1 MAVEKTFVIK
11 VDTKGAVK
19 SVDNLNKEIE
29 STTESTEQFE
39 GVIGQLDKMTGG
51 LASGFTGL
59 SKGLKKVTGSF
70 KTMRGAIIATG
81 LGALVLAVGALASAF
96 TSSEEGQNK
105 FNKMMLVIGSVVTV
119 FTDKLAD
126 LGMLL
131 INVFTNPIESL
142 KSFGTSIKTFVMDK
156 FDAVMKSVGLLG
168 SAISKLFSG
177 DFSGAFEDAKDGV
190 IGLNNELNPAV
201 ILINGVIAGT
211 KKLTQAS
218 KELAKQIAD
227 NARSASAIADK
238 RAQADKLERDLI
250 LENAEA
256 IKKRAELLN
265 KAIDKEKFS
274 LQERIDFLK
283 EAGTVEDEIVNKQLT
298 AAKLRLAAQVAENKL
313 GKSTKDDLKKE
324 IQLKANIIALESARL
339 LKAREVSAQIIGLNT
354 EAKAAEEAATN
365 EKIAQEKALQD
376 FKDGLRIKDKENKFA
391 DIEQE
396 RADRIKALEELK
408 LDKETE
414 QQMLI
419 DVEQAF
425 KEKKKI
431 IEEEEKVI
439 ADEKL
444 AAFLESELQ
453 KKELTLEEQK
463 NEALAEVTRLNGT
476 EEDKMR
482 IRKKFADEETKI
494 EGIKR
499 DAEVDM
505 AKSTFA
511 GIANLLGENSKAG
524 KAAAAAAA
532 LINTYQGIT
541 AELATKTTTP
551 FGFALKLVNIASTA
565 AIGFKSVKS
574 ILATNPKAGGG
585 SATNPASGAASA
597 SPSAIPEPPA
607 FNVVG
612 ASETNQ
618 LADAIGGQAS
628 QPVQAFVVSS
638 DVTTSQSLDRNI
650 VTSATIG

>member
-59 SKGLKKVTGSF
+59 GKGLKKVTGSF

-218 KELAKQIAD
+218 KDLAKQIAD
-227 NARSASAIADK
+227 NARSAAAIADK

-313 GKSTKDDLKKE
+313 GKSTKEDLKKE

-365 EKIAQEKALQD
+365 EKIAQEKAVQD

-482 IRKKFADEETKI
+482 IRKKFNDEQTKI

-541 AELATKTTTP
+541 AELATKTVTP

>member
-59 SKGLKKVTGSF
+59 GKGLKKVTGSF

-541 AELATKTTTP
+541 AELATKTVTP

>member
-51 LASGFTGL
+51 LASGFKGL

-218 KELAKQIAD
+218 KDLAKQIAD

-354 EAKAAEEAATN
+354 EAATAKKAIDDEE
-365 EKIAQEKALQD
+365 IAQAKAVQD

>member
-59 SKGLKKVTGSF
+59 GKGLKKVTGSF

>member
-59 SKGLKKVTGSF
+59 GKGLKKVTGSF

-313 GKSTKDDLKKE
+313 GKSTKEDLKKE

-365 EKIAQEKALQD
+365 EKIAQEKAVQD

-482 IRKKFADEETKI
+482 IRKKFNDEQTKI

>member
-313 GKSTKDDLKKE
+313 GKSTKEDLKKE

-354 EAKAAEEAATN
+354 EAKAAEETAKN
-365 EKIAQEKALQD
+365 EKIAQEKAVQD

-482 IRKKFADEETKI
+482 IRKKFNDEQTKI

>member
-218 KELAKQIAD
+218 KDLAKQIAD
-227 NARSASAIADK
+227 NARSAAAIADK

-313 GKSTKDDLKKE
+313 GKSTKEDLKKE

-365 EKIAQEKALQD
+365 EKIAQEKAVQD

-482 IRKKFADEETKI
+482 IRKKFNDEQTKI

-541 AELATKTTTP
+541 AELATKTVTP

>member
-218 KELAKQIAD
+218 KDLAKQIAD
-227 NARSASAIADK
+227 NARSAAAIADK

-313 GKSTKDDLKKE
+313 GKSTKEDLKKE

-365 EKIAQEKALQD
+365 EKIAQEKAVQD

-482 IRKKFADEETKI
+482 IRKKFNDEQTKI

>member
-59 SKGLKKVTGSF
+59 GKGLKKVTGSF

-218 KELAKQIAD
+218 KDLAKQISD
-227 NARSASAIADK
+227 NARSAAAIADK

-313 GKSTKDDLKKE
+313 GKSTKEDLKKE

-365 EKIAQEKALQD
+365 EKIAQEKAVQD

-482 IRKKFADEETKI
+482 IRKKFNDEQTKI

-541 AELATKTTTP
+541 AELATKTVTP

>member
-59 SKGLKKVTGSF
+59 GKGLKKVTGSF

-126 LGMLL
+126 LGLLL

-168 SAISKLFSG
+168 SAISKLFKG

-218 KELAKQIAD
+218 KDLAKQIAD
-227 NARSASAIADK
+227 NARSAAAIADK

-265 KAIDKEKFS
+265 KAIDKENFS

-313 GKSTKDDLKKE
+313 GKSTKEDLKKE

-354 EAKAAEEAATN
+354 EAKAAAEAEKN
-365 EKIAQEKALQD
+365 EKIAQEKAVQD

-431 IEEEEKVI
+431 IEEEEKII

-482 IRKKFADEETKI
+482 IRKKFADEEAKI
-494 EGIKR
+494 DGIKT
-499 DAEVDM
+499 DAQIDM
-505 AKSTFA
+505 AKQTFA

-541 AELATKTTTP
+541 AELATKTATP

-597 SPSAIPEPPA
+597 SPASVPEPPA

-612 ASETNQ
+612 ASDTNQ
-618 LADAIGGQAS
+618 LADAIGGQSS

>member
-1 MAVEKTFVIK
+1 MAVEKQFIIK

-59 SKGLKKVTGSF
+59 GKGLKKVTGSF

-126 LGMLL
+126 LGLLL
-131 INVFTNPIESL
+131 INVFTNPIKSL

-168 SAISKLFSG
+168 SAITKLFKG

-190 IGLNNELNPAV
+190 VGLNMELNPAV
-201 ILINGVIAGT
+201 LLVNGLIKGT
-211 KKLTQAS
+211 QKLTKAS
-218 KELAKQIAD
+218 KDLAKQISD
-227 NARSASAIADK
+227 NARSAQTIADQ
-238 RAQADKLERDLI
+238 RAKADRLERDLI
-250 LENAEA
+250 VENAEA
-256 IKKRAELLN
+256 IRTRAELLN
-265 KAIDKEKFS
+265 KAIDKENFS
-274 LQERIDFLK
+274 LQERIGFLK
-283 EAGTVEDEIVNKQLT
+283 EAGAVEDAITEKKLD
-298 AAKLRLAAQVAENKL
+298 AAKLRLEAQIAENNL
-313 GKSTKDDLKKE
+313 GKSTKEDLDKE
-324 IQLKANIIALESARL
+324 AQLRANLLNLESEKLTKAKEVTGQIIA
-339 LKAREVSAQIIGLNT
+339 LNT
-354 EAKAAEEAATN
+354 EAATAQKALEDEE
-365 EKIAQEKALQD
+365 IAQAKAVQD

-431 IEEEEKVI
+431 IEEEEKII

-482 IRKKFADEETKI
+482 IRKKFNDEQNKI

-499 DAEVDM
+499 DAEINM
-505 AKSTFA
+505 AQQTFA
-511 GIANLLGENSKAG
+511 GIANLLGQNSKAG

-541 AELATKTTTP
+541 AELATKTVTP

-597 SPSAIPEPPA
+597 SPSSVPEPPA

-618 LADAIGGQAS
+618 LADAIGGQSS
-628 QPVQAFVVSS
+628 QPVQAFVVST

>member
-365 EKIAQEKALQD
+365 EKIAQEKAVQD

>member
-59 SKGLKKVTGSF
+59 GKGLKKVTGSF

-218 KELAKQIAD
+218 KDLAKQIAD
-227 NARSASAIADK
+227 NARSAAAIADK

-313 GKSTKDDLKKE
+313 GKSTKEDLKKE

-365 EKIAQEKALQD
+365 EKIAQEKAVQD

-482 IRKKFADEETKI
+482 IRKKFNDEQTKI

>member
-59 SKGLKKVTGSF
+59 GKGLKKVTGSF

-612 ASETNQ
+612 VSETNQ

>member
-59 SKGLKKVTGSF
+59 GKGLKKVTGSF

-126 LGMLL
+126 LGMFL
-131 INVFTNPIESL
+131 IDVFTNPIESL

-156 FDAVMKSVGLLG
+156 FTAVMKSVGLLG
-168 SAISKLFSG
+168 SAITKLFKG

-256 IKKRAELLN
+256 IRTRAELLN

-313 GKSTKDDLKKE
+313 GKSNKEDLKKE

-354 EAKAAEEAATN
+354 EAKAAEEAAKN
-365 EKIAQEKALQD
+365 EKIAQEKAVQD

-482 IRKKFADEETKI
+482 IRKKFNDEQTKI

-499 DAEVDM
+499 DAEINM

-541 AELATKTTTP
+541 AELATKTVTP
-551 FGFALKLVNIASTA
+551 FGFALKLINIASTA

-574 ILATNPKAGGG
+574 ILATNPKSGGG

-618 LADAIGGQAS
+618 LADAIGGQSS

>member
-59 SKGLKKVTGSF
+59 GKGLKKVTGSF

-126 LGMLL
+126 LGMFL
-131 INVFTNPIESL
+131 IDVFTNPIESL

-156 FDAVMKSVGLLG
+156 FAAVMKSVGLLG
-168 SAISKLFSG
+168 SAITKLFKG

-256 IKKRAELLN
+256 IRTRAELLN

-313 GKSTKDDLKKE
+313 GKSTKEDLKKE

-354 EAKAAEEAATN
+354 EAKAAEETAKN
-365 EKIAQEKALQD
+365 EKIAQEKAIQD

-482 IRKKFADEETKI
+482 IRKKFNDEETKI

-499 DAEVDM
+499 DAEINM

-541 AELATKTTTP
+541 AELATKTVTP
-551 FGFALKLVNIASTA
+551 FGFALKLVNIAATA

-618 LADAIGGQAS
+618 LADAIGGQSS

>member
-59 SKGLKKVTGSF
+59 GKGLKKVTGSF

-126 LGMLL
+126 LGLLL

-156 FDAVMKSVGLLG
+156 FDAVIKSVGLLG
-168 SAISKLFSG
+168 SAISKLFKG

-201 ILINGVIAGT
+201 ILINGAIAGT

-218 KELAKQIAD
+218 KDLAKQVAD
-227 NARSASAIADK
+227 NARSAAAIADK

-265 KAIDKEKFS
+265 KSIDKENFS

-313 GKSTKDDLKKE
+313 GKSNKEDLKKE

-354 EAKAAEEAATN
+354 EAKAAAETAKN
-365 EKIAQEKALQD
+365 EKIAQEKAVQD

-499 DAEVDM
+499 DAEINM
-505 AKSTFA
+505 AQQTFA
-511 GIANLLGENSKAG
+511 GIANLLGENNKIG
-524 KAAAAAAA
+524 KASAAAAA
-532 LINTYQGIT
+532 LINTYQGIS
-541 AELATKTTTP
+541 AELATKTATP

-565 AIGFKSVKS
+565 SIGFKSVKS

-585 SATNPASGAASA
+585 SATNPAAGAASA

>member
-59 SKGLKKVTGSF
+59 GKGLKKVTGSF

-126 LGMLL
+126 LGMFL
-131 INVFTNPIESL
+131 IDVFTNPIESL

-156 FDAVMKSVGLLG
+156 FTAVMKSVGLLG
-168 SAISKLFSG
+168 SAITKLFKG

-256 IKKRAELLN
+256 IRTRAELLN

-313 GKSTKDDLKKE
+313 GKSTKEDLKKE

-354 EAKAAEEAATN
+354 EAKAAEETAKN
-365 EKIAQEKALQD
+365 EKIAQEKAIQD

-482 IRKKFADEETKI
+482 IRKKFNDEETKI

-499 DAEVDM
+499 DAEINM

-541 AELATKTTTP
+541 AELATKTVTP
-551 FGFALKLVNIASTA
+551 FGFALKLVNIAATA

-618 LADAIGGQAS
+618 LADAIGGQSS

>member
-59 SKGLKKVTGSF
+59 GKGLKKVTGSF

-354 EAKAAEEAATN
+354 EAKAAEETAKN
-365 EKIAQEKALQD
+365 EKIAQEKAVQD